1 MDSDG
6 DGYGDNQDVFPEDS
20 KDWVDS
26 DGDGCGDNTDLWPNN
41 PQECG
46 DRDGDGFGD
55 RMDAF
60 PDNPS
65 EWFDQDGDGIGDNF
79 DVDPFDPELRTPEDL
94 ARQENE
100 RTVTYAIITIGL
112 LALIF
117 AAVAVVFYIRMEEAR
132 TRDPSSLYDS
142 VTEFSV
148 PTTAP
153 PTDMFTGGTV
163 SSVQSD
169 EDVESRLL

>member
-1 MDSDG
+1 
-6 DGYGDNQDVFPEDS
+6 
-20 KDWVDS
+20 VDS

-100 RTVTYAIITIGL
+100 RTVTYAIITIDYL
-112 LALIF
+112 L
-117 AAVAVVFYIRMEEAR
+117 
-132 TRDPSSLYDS
+132 
-142 VTEFSV
+142 
-148 PTTAP
+148 
-153 PTDMFTGGTV
+153 
-163 SSVQSD
+163 
-169 EDVESRLL
+169 